1 MQKSIWI
8 GFFYDKR
15 FTFDFFQSRHLTPNR
30 FGLKP
35 GLPGKGLPYIGHMH
49 LVTKKPHGVGK
60 SWLNLELLIQK
71 YLKGEDKLFRM
82 NSGMFNPEGDGRFV
96 ILLDP
101 NDVEKAHKNEG
112 KYPSR

>member
-101 NDVEKAHKNEG
+101 NDVEKAHKHEG